1 MSAEVTA
8 AGPQREDR
16 EPEAEGAEAVRA
28 EAEKSSAE
36 NSEATSV
43 ESDATSGESAEQ
55 KPGLLSLGDL
65 FDGAQGSSCSIDGVC
80 D

>member
-16 EPEAEGAEAVRA
+16 EPEAVRA

-55 KPGLLSLGDL
+55 KPGLLSLDDL
-65 FDGAQGSSCSIDGVC
+65 FDGAQGSSCSIDGIC

>member
-16 EPEAEGAEAVRA
+16 KPEAEGA

-55 KPGLLSLGDL
+55 KPGLLSLDDL
-65 FDGAQGSSCSIDGVC
+65 FDGAQGSSCSIDGIC

>member
-1 MSAEVTA
+1 MSAEVKA

-16 EPEAEGAEAVRA
+16 EPEAVRA

-36 NSEATSV
+36 NSEATS
-43 ESDATSGESAEQ
+43 GESAEQ
-55 KPGLLSLGDL
+55 KPELLSLDDL
-65 FDGAQGSSCSIDGVC
+65 FDGTQGSSCSIDGIC

>member
-16 EPEAEGAEAVRA
+16 EPEAEGAEG
-28 EAEKSSAE
+28 EQPHAE
-36 NSEATSV
+36 NSEVVSG
-43 ESDATSGESAEQ
+43 ESDATSGESVEQ
-55 KPGLLSLGDL
+55 KPGLLSLDDL
-65 FDGAQGSSCSIDGVC
+65 FDGAQGSSCSIDGIC